1 MKGLFESQR
10 GCEPQ
15 VENCCSKT
23 VLAQNWTREKCF
35 DMNGAWK
42 TKQNETTSLGLIRE
56 WRLQYILPAWDL
68 QVQALQWGPRSAD
81 LWQKHPRDRRPWAG
95 LLLEAECGLA

>member
-1 MKGLFESQR
+1 MKKLVDSQR

-23 VLAQNWTREKCF
+23 VLAQNWPREKCF

-68 QVQALQWGPRSAD
+68 QYRLSNGGQGQLTCGRSI
-81 LWQKHPRDRRPWAG
+81 PGIEG
-95 LLLEAECGLA
+95 LGQDSCWRLNVD